1 MKILVLGDSD
11 TSARRAGARSWTQV
25 ATDRLAEETGGPV
38 ELIETTLL
46 PVGERAPR
54 VARSRVDEHQPSV
67 VILPVGAWIFA
78 TGFVWLRVRRL
89 FGERVGR
96 WFRGIEM
103 SFDGATKT
111 GGPIRR
117 RANRAVRWL
126 ARTTIGTEPF
136 TTREEGTRA
145 IEAILREL
153 SQVEDIQVLA
163 VAYAGV
169 AVTKNNPAMARERL
183 IFLDSVRA
191 AAERHHFGWVD
202 CSAEFSD
209 AEATMETIDRDG
221 LHVSREGHELLGELV
236 AASLAAGLP
245 E

>member
-1 MKILVLGDSD
+1 
-11 TSARRAGARSWTQV
+11 V
-25 ATDRLAEETGGPV
+25 AADGLTAETGETV

-46 PVGERAPR
+46 PVGERAPM
-54 VARSRVDEHQPSV
+54 VARSRVEEHQPGV
-67 VILPVGAWIFA
+67 VILPVGAWVFA

-89 FGERVGR
+89 FGNRAGR

-103 SFDGATKT
+103 SFDSATKA
-111 GGPIRR
+111 GSPLRR
-117 RANRAVRWL
+117 RTNRAVRWL
-126 ARTTIGTEPF
+126 ARTMIGTEPF

-153 SQVEDIQVLA
+153 SQVEDIQVVV

-169 AVTKNNPAMARERL
+169 AATKNKPAMARERL
-183 IFLDSVRA
+183 LFLDAVRA

-202 CSAEFSD
+202 CSAEFSR

-221 LHVSREGHELLGELV
+221 LHVSPGGHQLLGEMV